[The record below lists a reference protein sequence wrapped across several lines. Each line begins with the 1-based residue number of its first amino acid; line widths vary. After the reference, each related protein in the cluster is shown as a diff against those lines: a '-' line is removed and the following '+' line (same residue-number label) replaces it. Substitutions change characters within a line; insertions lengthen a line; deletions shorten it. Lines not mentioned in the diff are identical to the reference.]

1 MDLIRSGKAP
11 EVIRRKG
18 AEGNLPLPAE
28 DKIEILTLLAAAP
41 EADLREKAL
50 ETLQGWDRAEV
61 RRVMASPQTAPEV
74 LRFAA
79 EQLVAGA
86 RRTAGNTALE
96 PQPSGRIPRACC
108 NASRPAQPAVTQAAE
123 LARPARLRRNL
134 SSAAPPPEAGQTAK
148 DGFREPTS
156 GACSEPAEEEAAD

>member
-28 DKIEILTLLAAAP
+28 DKIEILTLLATAP

-50 ETLQGWDRAEV
+50 ETLRGWDRAEI

-79 EQLVAGA
+79 EQLLPGA
-86 RRTAGNTALE
+86 K
-96 PQPSGRIPRACC
+96 S
-108 NASRPAQPAVTQAAE
+108 
-123 LARPARLRRNL
+123 
-134 SSAAPPPEAGQTAK
+134 
-148 DGFREPTS
+148 
-156 GACSEPAEEEAAD
+156 